1 MPPPVSSHWLVVVL
15 KRVVWDV
22 AGLGWVG
29 LCCVDGVWEWI
40 VIGGWIN
47 TNRWPCR
54 QHGIVGLSLMPG
66 VH

>member
-29 LCCVDGVWEWI
+29 LGCVVLTGSGNGSLLV
-40 VIGGWIN
+40 GG
-47 TNRWPCR
+47 
-54 QHGIVGLSLMPG
+54 
-66 VH
+66 